1 MSFLSPFASLT
12 ALLPYTVCVYIVGS
26 ANHLVAKNLR
36 LISVL
41 DYQELFLNCFNT
53 VKKPIICSE

>member
-26 ANHLVAKNLR
+26 ANHLVAKKSEAYFCFR
-36 LISVL
+36 LSRIVP
-41 DYQELFLNCFNT
+41 ELL
-53 VKKPIICSE
+53 